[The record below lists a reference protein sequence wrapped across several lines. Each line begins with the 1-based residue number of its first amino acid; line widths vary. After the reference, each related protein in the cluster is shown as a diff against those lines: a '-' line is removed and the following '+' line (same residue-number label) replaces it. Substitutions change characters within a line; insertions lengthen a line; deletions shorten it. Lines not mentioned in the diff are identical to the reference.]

1 MSGKKDQSAHDKL
14 VKAVVDSLSPEL
26 YSDIKANISGYQTPS
41 KIVWANSGDGY
52 IPDITGNVADFQYI
66 YEVETEETISNE
78 HTKNKWKLVS
88 DYAAKHNSIFV
99 IVVPK
104 GCRNT
109 ALTQADESDI
119 TVHTQEV

>member
-26 YSDIKANISGYQTPS
+26 YADVKGNIFGYTIPS
-41 KIVWANSGDGY
+41 KIILTNSEEVY
-52 IPDITGNVADFQYI
+52 IPDVTGKVEDFQYI

-78 HTKNKWKLVS
+78 HTKNKWELVS
-88 DYAAKHNSIFV
+88 DYAAKHNAIFV

-109 ALTQADESDI
+109 ALTS
-119 TVHTQEV
+119 